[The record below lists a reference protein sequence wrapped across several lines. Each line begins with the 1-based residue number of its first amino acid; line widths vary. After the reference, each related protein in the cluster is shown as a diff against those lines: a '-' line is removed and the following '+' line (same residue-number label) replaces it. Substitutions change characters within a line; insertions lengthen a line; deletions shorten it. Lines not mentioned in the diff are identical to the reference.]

1 MIGGSAKSKLLRE
14 LIATHAVSQLG
25 PHSTVHL
32 WAEPRS
38 YQWDTPRIFLDC
50 ELHRERLSMTQ
61 QHHAKKLPK
70 RHRDISWAGQ
80 YGHAEIAHI
89 LYNRVL
95 APLSS
100 VVCYFASDL
109 GGLRGVAKLLAQLL
123 IFDMPGNR
131 LRPDALPRALIV
143 VDTSSYV
150 FDSWEAETRL
160 YKELD
165 AALLE
170 SNLDPRELMPRLLD
184 HFRDVRVLG
193 LHKDSSPELRSR
205 ALRRRLASV
214 SASVR
219 SERRLSRTLFSSN
232 HEHCFLSMLIENFC
246 DCRKQFDYIKASRA
260 AGYYADDFLIHL
272 KELLDII
279 PSEAW
284 LWHTVVPLVASALF
298 LASYPPGSHYK
309 EKFSSP
315 DHY

>member
-1 MIGGSAKSKLLRE
+1 MADHPWIAISLFEGDRWRVEEWTSAFPSLSLSDTQSPELIAMIGGSAKSKLLRE

-143 VDTSSYV
+143 VDTSS
-150 FDSWEAETRL
+150 
-160 YKELD
+160 
-165 AALLE
+165 
-170 SNLDPRELMPRLLD
+170 
-184 HFRDVRVLG
+184 
-193 LHKDSSPELRSR
+193 
-205 ALRRRLASV
+205 
-214 SASVR
+214 
-219 SERRLSRTLFSSN
+219 
-232 HEHCFLSMLIENFC
+232 
-246 DCRKQFDYIKASRA
+246 
-260 AGYYADDFLIHL
+260 
-272 KELLDII
+272 
-279 PSEAW
+279 
-284 LWHTVVPLVASALF
+284 
-298 LASYPPGSHYK
+298 
-309 EKFSSP
+309 
-315 DHY
+315 